1 MAKLRV
7 RPLTRSVHGREK
19 ARSLWPSLQAENR
32 LGRPHDHTTGIAAT
46 ADSVSTCPPI
56 PVAVVDLIPRLR
68 EAFPDGLPGL
78 GSAGLLPGK
87 APR

>member
-19 ARSLWPSLQAENR
+19 ARSLWPSFQAENR
-32 LGRPHDHTTGIAAT
+32 LGRPHDHTTGIANA
-46 ADSVSTCPPI
+46 CPPI
-56 PVAVVDLIPRLR
+56 PVDVVDLIPRLR